1 MISDCRTGH
10 FDASGPSF
18 EIVTYD
24 EKEGSLAGLSA
35 MDIASGMFT
44 CSVKGAYKFDFG
56 AAKVC
61 LSISKCAKSAHQ
73 NNCSHQIWVNSI
85 GKFLTLFKY

>member
-24 EKEGSLAGLSA
+24 EEKSSLAGHSA
-35 MDIASGMFT
+35 MDITSGMFT

-61 LSISKCAKSAHQ
+61 
-73 NNCSHQIWVNSI
+73 V
-85 GKFLTLFKY
+85 